1 MTPPA
6 FVDLGKAAK
15 DLFTKE
21 YNHGFLKVE
30 STTHADQN
38 GAIEFK
44 TGGVHTIASGRV
56 AGNVD
61 VKYKLPSYGFTLTE
75 KWNTENM
82 LGTVIEVKDQFA
94 KGLKVTFDSCFA
106 PQLGKR
112 TSKVKGEWS
121 GDRVK
126 VNCDLGLDAGV
137 LLNMSGVTE
146 FRTWLIGVQTCFDT
160 ATSKLRNTNVAF
172 GKIGPDYVI
181 HSFVNNGQEFGASLY
196 HRAASNVELGAQL
209 GWTVGD
215 QSTRFALATKYCPDK
230 NIELKAKV
238 DNQAK
243 VAFASTHHL
252 SDKLK
257 LILSTQFAMDRLNEG
272 GHKFGFGLVYTQ

>member
-160 ATSKLRNTNVAF
+160 TTSKLRNTNVAF

-196 HRAASNVELGAQL
+196 HRAA
-209 GWTVGD
+209 
-215 QSTRFALATKYCPDK
+215 P
-230 NIELKAKV
+230 AKV